1 MNARRLGSC
10 CCGFPIKR
18 EMHKAGLDLVLLS
31 PEDDSLVFSLIG
43 QLTNDGSALFVSAQ
57 GA

>member
-1 MNARRLGSC
+1 
-10 CCGFPIKR
+10 
-18 EMHKAGLDLVLLS
+18 MHKAGLDLVLLS
-31 PEDDSLVFSLIG
+31 PGDGSLAFFLIG